1 MNIGMLW
8 LDDDKKRSFEDKVRR
23 AVEHYRDKYGRSPE
37 LCLVNTKMAVSE
49 ERVGRVEVR
58 AVETVIPSHFWL
70 GMKS

>member
-1 MNIGMLW
+1 MIVGMLW

-23 AVEHYRDKYGRSPE
+23 AVDHYRDKYGRSPE
-37 LCLVNTKMAVSE
+37 LCLVNKNVGITE